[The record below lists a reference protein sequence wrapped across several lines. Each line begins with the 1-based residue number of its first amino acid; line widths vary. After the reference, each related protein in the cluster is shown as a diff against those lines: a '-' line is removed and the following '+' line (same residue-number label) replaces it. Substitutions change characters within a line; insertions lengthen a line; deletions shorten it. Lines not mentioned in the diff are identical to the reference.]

1 MKITGIDL
9 YLNECYGCKSAKYI
23 PLYNWF
29 LSLGLP
35 LREFQS
41 YRVPLKREWQAF
53 AKDMKEKAHI
63 DLPFVVVHTDEGDL
77 MIQYENLKQELER
90 NKMVTPEDIE
100 RIRQNILVKKEKDDS
115 VQTVQMRK
123 KKVAKK
129 QAVVKQEKT
138 VSTEVE

>member
-35 LREFQS
+35 LGKFKS
-41 YRVPLKREWQAF
+41 YRVPLKREWQEF

-63 DLPFVVVHTDEGDL
+63 DLPFVVVHTDEWDGV
-77 MIQYENLKQELER
+77 IQYENLKKELER
-90 NKMVTPEDIE
+90 NNMVTPEDIE
-100 RIRQNILVKKEKDDS
+100 RIRQNILIKKEKDDS